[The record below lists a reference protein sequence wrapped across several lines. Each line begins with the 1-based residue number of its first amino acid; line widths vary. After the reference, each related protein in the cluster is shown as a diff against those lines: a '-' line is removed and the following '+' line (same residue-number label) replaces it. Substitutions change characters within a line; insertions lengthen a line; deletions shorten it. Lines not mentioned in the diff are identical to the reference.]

1 MKLIHQQVQG
11 FINEVDSKSPAPGG
25 GSVSALLSTLG
36 VSLLR
41 MVGHLTVEKK
51 KFLALDDDIK
61 ERFHHV
67 FEGLLT
73 LKEELIKLIDLDTEA
88 FNLIMEAF
96 QMTKTTDEEKAIR
109 KKAIYQ
115 GTLEAIKVPQTIANL
130 SLRAFEDIDVILT
143 YGNQQTISDI
153 GVAALA
159 IGAGI
164 EGACMNVLINVSGI
178 SDEDLAKTY
187 HEEVKLLLEKAYSI
201 RKKVLDAVY
210 QKL

>member
-96 QMTKTTDEEKAIR
+96 QMPKTTDEEKALR
-109 KKAIYQ
+109 KKAIYH

-201 RKKVLDAVY
+201 RKKVLDVVY